1 MGVKDSVAGEKSVK
15 YREIDV
21 LYDNGQ
27 TLSQVGKL
35 ATAGIKAVFEYDDLW
50 VKRGIELSPFELP
63 TEKRSFQLDPRR
75 MVASTF
81 GLFADSLP
89 DGWGLLIMDRWFKK
103 RGIEKKDITPIDR
116 LAFLGSCAMG
126 ALSYRP
132 PVQDVSSHSIEAV
145 SIGEMAR
152 EAFELYEGRI
162 EEAGR
167 LLAQIGGSPGGAR
180 PKALVGVSDD
190 FKTFVSGTSSLPEG
204 FSQWFVKFSG
214 MDNRYD
220 GVLEFIY
227 NQMAKIAGIS
237 VPDHILITDDR
248 GIQHIAT
255 RRFDRLPGNRRRH
268 IATAG
273 GLLHADHM
281 APTLDYEVLMKVAW
295 CLTNSAAQ
303 AEEQFRRAVFNMFA
317 MNRDDHSKNHG
328 YVMSEEG
335 KWELSPAYDLTFSTG
350 PNGEHWTSYSG
361 EGRTPKTAN
370 LLKVARV
377 GSIGEK
383 TALSIIDQVK
393 TSVAAFRQMA
403 KEKDIPVK
411 TSSPIERQLMAML
424 VDSTYPE

>member
-1 MGVKDSVAGEKSVK
+1 VDIKDSVAGENPVK

-27 TLSQVGKL
+27 TVSQVGKL
-35 ATAGIKAVFEYDDLW
+35 ATSGVKTVFEYDDLW

-75 MVASTF
+75 MMASTF

-103 RGIEKKDITPIDR
+103 HGIEKKDVTPIDR
-116 LAFLGSCAMG
+116 LAFLGSYAMG
-126 ALSYRP
+126 ALCYRP
-132 PVQDVSSHSIEAV
+132 PIQDESSYSVEAISV
-145 SIGEMAR
+145 GEMAR
-152 EAFELYEGRI
+152 EAYELYEGRI

-180 PKALVGVSDD
+180 PKALIGVSND
-190 FKTFVSGTSSLPEG
+190 FRRFVSGTSCLPEG

-214 MDNRYD
+214 IDNRYD

-227 NQMAKIAGIS
+227 IQMAKNAGIS
-237 VPDHILITDDR
+237 VPDHMLITDDC
-248 GIQHIAT
+248 GVQHIAT

-295 CLTNSAAQ
+295 RLTNSAAQ
-303 AEEQFRRAVFNMFA
+303 AEEQFRRAAFNMFA
-317 MNRDDHSKNHG
+317 INRDDHSKNHG

-361 EGRTPKTAN
+361 EGRTPKIAN
-370 LLKVARV
+370 LLKVAHV
-377 GSIGEK
+377 ASIGEK
-383 TALSIIDQVK
+383 TALSITDQVK
-393 TSVAAFRQMA
+393 TSVATFNQLA
-403 KEKDIPVK
+403 KENDIPVK
-411 TSSPIERQLMAML
+411 TSSPIVKQLEAML
-424 VDSTYPE
+424 VLAN

>member
-1 MGVKDSVAGEKSVK
+1 MT

-21 LYDNGQ
+21 LYDTGQ
-27 TLSQVGKL
+27 TLSQVGRL
-35 ATAGIKAVFEYDDLW
+35 ATTGVKTVFEYDDLW
-50 VKRGIELSPFELP
+50 IKRGIELSPFELP
-63 TEKRSFQLDPRR
+63 TEKRTFQLDPRR

-103 RGIEKKDITPIDR
+103 RGIEKNELTPLDR

-126 ALSYRP
+126 ALCYRP
-132 PVQDVSSHSIEAV
+132 PVQDESSYSVEAV
-145 SIGEMAR
+145 IIGEMAR

-167 LLAQIGGSPGGAR
+167 LLAHIGGSPGGAR
-180 PKALVGVSDD
+180 PKALIGISDD
-190 FKTFVSGTSSLPEG
+190 FKRFVSGASCLPEG

-214 MDNRYD
+214 TDNRYE
-220 GVLEFIY
+220 GVLELIY
-227 NQMAKIAGIS
+227 IQMAKNAGIS
-237 VPDHILITDDR
+237 VPDHTLITDDC

-268 IATAG
+268 IATAS
-273 GLLHADHM
+273 GLLHADHR
-281 APTLDYEVLMKVAW
+281 APTLDYEEMMKVAW
-295 CLTNSAAQ
+295 RLTNSAAQ
-303 AEEQFRRAVFNMFA
+303 VEEQFRRAVFNMLA
-317 MNRDDHSKNHG
+317 INRDDHSKNHG

-361 EGRTPKTAN
+361 EGRTPKTAD
-370 LLKVARV
+370 LLKVAHV

-383 TALSIIDQVK
+383 SAISVIEQVK
-393 TSVAAFRQMA
+393 TSVATFKQMA
-403 KEKDIPVK
+403 KEHDVPLKISAPIVK
-411 TSSPIERQLMAML
+411 QLEAMSALAFL
-424 VDSTYPE
+424 VES